1 MSAPGPT
8 ATPSLKAV
16 KPRPANY
23 VMAKDIPVDLAQPA
37 PDLLLDGEFLSCEL
51 TPLGSNYTFI
61 AALRLDG
68 QEGQAIYK
76 PRDGEVPL
84 WDFPRGTLYK
94 REYGAYLLSQAL
106 GWDFIPRTIIREGP
120 YGIGSVQQYVE
131 HNPRLNY
138 YTLSAANAAA
148 LRRIACFDLVA
159 NNTDRKA
166 NHVLVDAAGKLWGID
181 QGLTFHA
188 DTKIRTVIWDF
199 GGKPIPRRLLADLT
213 RLFKQL
219 DNPPP
224 PLQGLLD
231 LLLPEEVD
239 AFRQRIAWVL
249 SERTYPGLPGRRRR
263 R

>member
-1 MSAPGPT
+1 M
-8 ATPSLKAV
+8 
-16 KPRPANY
+16 PAADR
-23 VMAKDIPVDLAQPA
+23 MAADNPA
-37 PDLLLDGEFLSCEL
+37 DCLDLLLNGEFLSCEL
-51 TPLGSNYTFI
+51 TPMGSNYTFV

-68 QEGQAIYK
+68 REGQAIYK

-94 REYGAYLLSQAL
+94 REYGAYLLSRAL

-120 YGIGSVQQYVE
+120 YGIGSVQQFVE
-131 HNPRLNY
+131 HDPRLNY
-138 YTLSAANAAA
+138 YTLSDGDADA
-148 LRRIACFDLVA
+148 LRMIACFDLVA

-166 NHVLVDAAGKLWGID
+166 NHVLVATDGKLWGID

-199 GGKPIPRRLLADLT
+199 GGEPIPGYLLTALT
-213 RLFKQL
+213 RLFEQL

-224 PLQGLLD
+224 ALKELLE
-231 LLLPEEVD
+231 LLLPEEID
-239 AFRQRIAWVL
+239 AFRKRIAWVL
-249 SERTYPGLPGRRRR
+249 SERAYPGLPGRRRR

>member
-1 MSAPGPT
+1 M
-8 ATPSLKAV
+8 
-16 KPRPANY
+16 
-23 VMAKDIPVDLAQPA
+23 PVDRMAEDNSVDC
-37 PDLLLDGEFLSCEL
+37 PDLLLNGEFLSCEL
-51 TPLGSNYTFI
+51 TPMGSNYTFV

-94 REYGAYLLSQAL
+94 REYGAYLLSRAL

-138 YTLSAANAAA
+138 YTLSEADADA
-148 LRRIACFDLVA
+148 LRMIACFDLVA

-166 NHVLVDAAGKLWGID
+166 NHVLVDDAGKLWGID

-199 GGKPIPRRLLADLT
+199 GGEPIPGYLLTALT
-213 RLFKQL
+213 RLFEQL
-219 DNPPP
+219 GNPPP
-224 PLQGLLD
+224 VLKELLE

-239 AFRQRIAWVL
+239 AFRKRIAWVL
-249 SERTYPGLPGRRRR
+249 RERAYPGLPGRRRR